1 MDSNREV
8 NFSLNCIVLDASL
21 NENESWPGLVIKGNR
36 IDLKINLRRLSQ
48 LYYGLV
54 KIKGDIG

>member
-21 NENESWPGLVIKGNR
+21 NENEPWPGLVVKGNR
-36 IDLKINLRRLSQ
+36 IDLKINLRRISQ
-48 LYYGLV
+48 
-54 KIKGDIG
+54 